1 MRSIIPQIRTITFS
15 YGEYLYNEEN
25 FFAIKNIYDDFSEML
40 YSQAS
45 LEPRTAR
52 ISLPILENLNEDLSV
67 NLIKSLTN
75 LSERITE
82 IGFRWFNLPISMKNL
97 SHYKD
102 LPDFIRTL
110 LIKCPNIFINLVVD
124 SLEEASLTLSSK
136 TIIKASRIYK
146 NGIDCFRIGI
156 STGNLRNCPY
166 FPYANFDNDNLFSIG
181 LETIPLITNINTK
194 GIMSKNEVIS
204 IFGEQLQRG
213 VNLLYKEIICNLK
226 NKYQRFKFTGFDAS
240 IAPFPRSEMSI
251 TKVLYKM
258 GLSNFGTPG
267 TLACISLITN
277 KIKNSLDELNIPR
290 VGFNGVMLS
299 ITEDDGLADCGISQY
314 FSLDSLMLYST
325 VCGCGLDMIPVP
337 GDIHSGTIENII
349 ADVYTLSEKHHKPLG
364 IRLLPQPGLQAND
377 LSNLNHDFLVD
388 TRILKIRDSRRLI

>member
-124 SLEEASLTLSSK
+124 SLEEASLTLS
-136 TIIKASRIYK
+136 
-146 NGIDCFRIGI
+146 
-156 STGNLRNCPY
+156 
-166 FPYANFDNDNLFSIG
+166 
-181 LETIPLITNINTK
+181 
-194 GIMSKNEVIS
+194 
-204 IFGEQLQRG
+204 
-213 VNLLYKEIICNLK
+213 
-226 NKYQRFKFTGFDAS
+226 
-240 IAPFPRSEMSI
+240 
-251 TKVLYKM
+251 
-258 GLSNFGTPG
+258 
-267 TLACISLITN
+267 
-277 KIKNSLDELNIPR
+277 
-290 VGFNGVMLS
+290 
-299 ITEDDGLADCGISQY
+299 
-314 FSLDSLMLYST
+314 
-325 VCGCGLDMIPVP
+325 
-337 GDIHSGTIENII
+337 
-349 ADVYTLSEKHHKPLG
+349 
-364 IRLLPQPGLQAND
+364 
-377 LSNLNHDFLVD
+377 
-388 TRILKIRDSRRLI
+388 